1 MCGIFGGYNISSKIC
16 EASINLIDRGND
28 GISIDQIEKDIFFA
42 ARRHLIKISGLED
55 KFNQKSDQPY
65 YSEDNNIAIVFNG
78 EFYNFEEYKKD
89 LAKKGIKFETSGDT
103 EVFLKLYELKGIS
116 FLEDKNID
124 AFFSIAIYDK
134 RINKLFIA
142 RDWPGRVPLFYL
154 YNENRFIFSSELKG
168 FRGVPNISLQQ
179 PIELEPGHYV
189 EFDLKSKNISKFK
202 YFTLSP
208 TILEQKNKDIF
219 KIGQKLH
226 LLLDS
231 SSRNRTMG
239 DVPICTMLS
248 GGIDSLLTTF
258 YVFKNINFSDKNYLP
273 TSYVFQ
279 VEGFDSLDVER
290 AKIAAK
296 GFSEIGLK
304 LKIITAT
311 KDQIIE
317 DAPKIINS
325 FEMRE
330 LKALSFY
337 PLPIYWYLGP
347 EMKKDG
353 FKVTIGGHGVDELLG
368 AYDSWK
374 ELDKPHSVQVRLA
387 SRLAFINKIYFNMM
401 KRASVI
407 FMNRG
412 PIEARFPFLRPEVCE
427 YMLAIDKKWLE
438 LNPYN
443 AEIAIDLIEKSKS
456 KNIESIK
463 KLLINY
469 LNDQKNFFEK
479 KNGNEDRYEMQKI
492 FWKFPLIV
500 SSFFASQESFLK
512 FDLVFRPKLRGQ
524 HGAGITS
531 IEKDLVKNYHAYGN
545 NDIDVF
551 KNMSLEIFK

>member
-16 EASINLIDRGND
+16 EDSINLIDRGND
-28 GISIDQIEKDIFFA
+28 GISISELEKDIFFA

-89 LAKKGIKFETSGDT
+89 LVKKGIKFKTSGDT

-189 EFDLKSKNISKFK
+189 EFDLKSKNITKIK
-202 YFTLSP
+202 YFTPSP
-208 TILEQKNKDIF
+208 AILEQKNKDIF

-258 YVFKNINFSDKNYLP
+258 YVFNNINFSNKDYLP

-279 VEGFDSLDVER
+279 VEGFDSIDVER

-311 KDQIIE
+311 KKQIIE

-438 LNPYN
+438 LNPQN

-456 KNIESIK
+456 KNIENIK

-479 KNGNEDRYEMQKI
+479 NNGNEDGYELQKI

-531 IEKDLVKNYHAYGN
+531 IEKDLVKHYRTYGN

>member
-89 LAKKGIKFETSGDT
+89 LVKTGIKFKTSGDT

-202 YFTLSP
+202 YFTPLP

-231 SSRNRTMG
+231 SSRKRTMG

-311 KDQIIE
+311 KGQIIE

-469 LNDQKNFFEK
+469 LNDQKN
-479 KNGNEDRYEMQKI
+479 GNEDRYELQKI

>member
-1 MCGIFGGYNISSKIC
+1 
-16 EASINLIDRGND
+16 
-28 GISIDQIEKDIFFA
+28 
-42 ARRHLIKISGLED
+42 
-55 KFNQKSDQPY
+55 
-65 YSEDNNIAIVFNG
+65 
-78 EFYNFEEYKKD
+78 
-89 LAKKGIKFETSGDT
+89 
-103 EVFLKLYELKGIS
+103 
-116 FLEDKNID
+116 
-124 AFFSIAIYDK
+124 
-134 RINKLFIA
+134 
-142 RDWPGRVPLFYL
+142 
-154 YNENRFIFSSELKG
+154 
-168 FRGVPNISLQQ
+168 
-179 PIELEPGHYV
+179 
-189 EFDLKSKNISKFK
+189 
-202 YFTLSP
+202 
-208 TILEQKNKDIF
+208 
-219 KIGQKLH
+219 
-226 LLLDS
+226 
-231 SSRNRTMG
+231 MG

-290 AKIAAK
+290 AKIAVK

-317 DAPKIINS
+317 DVPKIINS
-325 FEMRE
+325 FEMRK

-443 AEIAIDLIEKSKS
+443 AEITIDLIEKSKS
-456 KNIESIK
+456 KNMENIK

-469 LNDQKNFFEK
+469 LNDQKNE
-479 KNGNEDRYEMQKI
+479 NEDRHELQKI

-551 KNMSLEIFK
+551 KNISLEIFK

>member
-89 LAKKGIKFETSGDT
+89 LVKTGIKFKTSGDT

-202 YFTLSP
+202 YFTPLP

-311 KDQIIE
+311 KGQIIE

-479 KNGNEDRYEMQKI
+479 KNGNEDRYELQKI

>member
-1 MCGIFGGYNISSKIC
+1 MCGIFGGYNISGKIC
-16 EASINLIDRGND
+16 EDSINLIDRGND
-28 GISIDQIEKDIFFA
+28 GISIDQLEKDIFFA

-78 EFYNFEEYKKD
+78 EFYNFEEYKED
-89 LAKKGIKFETSGDT
+89 LVKKGIKFKTSGDT
-103 EVFLKLYELKGIS
+103 EVLLKLYELNGIS

-134 RINKLFIA
+134 KINKLFIA

-154 YNENRFIFSSELKG
+154 HNENRFIFSSELKG

-179 PIELEPGHYV
+179 PIELEPGHYI
-189 EFDLKSKNISKFK
+189 EFDPKSKNISKTK
-202 YFTLSP
+202 YFTPLP
-208 TILEQKNKDIF
+208 NILEQKNKDIF

-258 YVFKNINFSDKNYLP
+258 YVFKNINFSNKDYLP

-279 VEGFDSLDVER
+279 VEGFDSVDVER

-311 KDQIIE
+311 KKQIIE
-317 DAPKIINS
+317 DASKIINS

-438 LNPYN
+438 LNPHN

-456 KNIESIK
+456 KNIENIK
-463 KLLINY
+463 KLLIKY
-469 LNDQKNFFEK
+469 LDNQKIFFEEN
-479 KNGNEDRYEMQKI
+479 NGNEDRYELQKI

-531 IEKDLVKNYHAYGN
+531 IEKDLVKNYHTYGN

>member
-16 EASINLIDRGND
+16 EDSIKLIDRGND
-28 GISIDQIEKDIFFA
+28 GISIDQLEKDIFFA

-89 LAKKGIKFETSGDT
+89 LIKKGIKFETSGDT

-124 AFFSIAIYDK
+124 AFFSVAIYDK

-142 RDWPGRVPLFYL
+142 RDWPGRVPLFYF
-154 YNENRFIFSSELKG
+154 YNENCFIFSSELKG

-179 PIELEPGHYV
+179 PIELEPGHYI
-189 EFDLKSKNISKFK
+189 EFDLKSKNIFKIK
-202 YFTLSP
+202 YFTPLP
-208 TILEQKNKDIF
+208 NILEQKNKDIF

-231 SSRNRTMG
+231 SSKNRTMG

-290 AKIAAK
+290 AKIAVK

-317 DAPKIINS
+317 DVPKIINS
-325 FEMRE
+325 FEMRK

-443 AEIAIDLIEKSKS
+443 AEITIDLIEKSKS
-456 KNIESIK
+456 KNMENIK

-469 LNDQKNFFEK
+469 LNDQKNE
-479 KNGNEDRYEMQKI
+479 NEDRYELQKI

-551 KNMSLEIFK
+551 KNISLEIFK